1 MEDRETERW
10 RGRVDTQIG
19 GIESSLKSVQAKADS
34 LDAAQRL
41 LELKVNTLATKI
53 GLYASL
59 GAFVGGGIMS
69 IVVGIFLR
77 N

>member
-1 MEDRETERW
+1 VDRDLERQSDEIA
-10 RGRVDTQIG
+10 RMYRLTGEID
-19 GIESSLKSVQAKADS
+19 K
-34 LDAAQRL
+34 AQRL

-69 IVVGIFLR
+69 LVVGLFLR
-77 N
+77 R